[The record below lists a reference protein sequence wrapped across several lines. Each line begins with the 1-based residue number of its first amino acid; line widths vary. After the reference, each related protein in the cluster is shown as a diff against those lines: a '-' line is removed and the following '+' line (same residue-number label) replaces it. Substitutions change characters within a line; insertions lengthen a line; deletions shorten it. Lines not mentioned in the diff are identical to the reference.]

1 MGASL
6 LHNML
11 LRELALVG
19 VLVIVLI
26 IFFTF
31 ASALP
36 EKKNMCGR
44 VNAAWRMW

>member
-26 IFFTF
+26 IFLH
-31 ASALP
+31 SLP
-36 EKKNMCGR
+36 RCRKKRIC
-44 VNAAWRMW
+44 ADA

>member
-26 IFFTF
+26 IFYIRFR
-31 ASALP
+31 AAG
-36 EKKNMCGR
+36 KKNMCGR